1 MTVTIIPIHN
11 HRWKLL
17 ICVDKLLVIPLQ
29 VQFYVFYNFFNE
41 NVIIFNHI
49 DISVFFIP
57 IKWKSYALWGFLA
70 FLGQFFIV
78 ISKTYLMVNYLKI
91 LQNHIDK
98 IKNNKIVNLTATC
111 FHRFEKSINFFI
123 ILKFSILDC
132 KKFCYRVL
140 DFVFII
146 RLL

>member
-49 DISVFFIP
+49 DI
-57 IKWKSYALWGFLA
+57 Y
-70 FLGQFFIV
+70 
-78 ISKTYLMVNYLKI
+78 SKEI
-91 LQNHIDK
+91 
-98 IKNNKIVNLTATC
+98 ATPYGASWH
-111 FHRFEKSINFFI
+111 F
-123 ILKFSILDC
+123 
-132 KKFCYRVL
+132 
-140 DFVFII
+140 
-146 RLL
+146 